1 MKVLIGVTSSVSIY
15 KVLGLIRLLVKR
27 GHEVRVVMTENATK
41 FVSPVLFQTI
51 SRNKVF
57 VDNFNSDDPL
67 VHITLSKWADVFVIV
82 PATANI
88 IGKVANGICDDLV
101 STIAMAFP
109 MSKRRVIVPAMNKEM
124 WANSINLENIS
135 KLKRH
140 GWEVLEPEEGL
151 FASPL
156 EGVGKGRLPNE
167 KTIMYYILRNPEG
180 KLKGKKV
187 LVTAGATREYVDNV
201 RFISN
206 DSSGL
211 MGLSVALQCF
221 LAGAD
226 VKLIYGNIKYKV
238 PEFINSVSVVNT
250 EEMLNA
256 VFKEYEN
263 VDIVIMSAAVS
274 DFKPKNRFVGKLSKE
289 EITTIEL
296 EKTPDILATLGRMK
310 KNQLLVGFALG
321 SQDFEEY
328 AMKKMKEKNT
338 DIIVANRIEVS
349 EEGEVEFNPMGSKH
363 NKVLVITKDGCKTA
377 FEGSKMEVAKFIVD
391 VISKYI

>member
-1 MKVLIGVTSSVSIY
+1 MKLLIGVTSSVSIY

-51 SRNKVF
+51 SRNEVF

-109 MSKRRVIVPAMNKEM
+109 MSKRRIITPAMNKEM
-124 WANSINLENIS
+124 WANSINQENIS

-167 KTIMYYILRNPEG
+167 KTIMYHILRNPEG
-180 KLKGKKV
+180 KMKGKKV
-187 LVTAGATREYVDNV
+187 LITAGATREYIDNV

-211 MGLSVALQCF
+211 MGISIALQCF
-221 LAGAD
+221 LEGAD
-226 VKLIYGNIKYKV
+226 VKFIYGNMKYKV

-250 EEMLNA
+250 EDMLNA
-256 VFKEYEN
+256 VLKEYEN
-263 VDIVIMSAAVS
+263 VNIVIMSAAVS
-274 DFKPKNRFVGKLSKE
+274 DFRPKNKFVGKLPKD

-296 EKTPDILATLGRMK
+296 EKTPDILATLGKMK

-338 DIIVANRIEVS
+338 DIIVANRIEVN
-349 EEGEVEFNPMGSKH
+349 EEGEVKFNPMGSKD
-363 NKVLVITKDGCKTA
+363 NKVLVITKDGYKDA
-377 FEGSKMEVAKFIVD
+377 YEGSKMKVAKFIVD
-391 VISKYI
+391 VICRYM